1 MKPQNKKVI
10 MQKKIF
16 FLVFKY
22 NFRSIYFNNFIKI
35 KKIKNFRLWNLS
47 GPLKYYLFGI
57 FIIFFVQR
65 FHSFFKNC
73 TLISC
78 DGQPILSYNAI
89 NLWFGGTSGKI
100 PINHRKLKN
109 NCHVFENFIKKEKNL
124 IKLYPHNLK
133 LIVPKKKIK
142 IIFIGNF
149 TLYNLGI
156 INKIWQIEKKK
167 IFNNCEIIE
176 KKIFWKKY
184 NLHNHPKIHNYYIA
198 IKDLLR
204 FNLIIKLKQKFKH
217 QLVVVGNNW
226 KPYIKSSLK
235 SNYNSKYISSL
246 YNGNICL
253 DFGSKWGSNSL
264 YPRSI
269 EILESGGLL
278 LQSAQSD
285 SREIYDKHYKNI
297 SFNNLSEISS
307 RIKTLL
313 KNSSK
318 IKRLYTDQSEVF
330 SSVNSNYNTLKKIH
344 LISKKN
350 N

>member
-1 MKPQNKKVI
+1 
-10 MQKKIF
+10 MQKKFF

-35 KKIKNFRLWNLS
+35 KKIKDYRLWNLS

-65 FHSFFKNC
+65 FHFFFKNC

-100 PINHRKLKN
+100 PMNHRKLKN
-109 NCHVFENFIKKEKNL
+109 NCHVFENFIIKEKNL

-133 LIVPKKKIK
+133 LFFPRKKIK
-142 IIFIGNF
+142 IVFIGNF
-149 TLYNLGI
+149 TLYNLNV
-156 INKIWQIEKKK
+156 INKIWQIEKKN

-184 NLHNHPKIHNYYIA
+184 NLDNHPNIYNYYIA

-204 FNLIIKLKQKFKH
+204 FNLIIKLKKSFRH
-217 QLVVVGNNW
+217 QLVVVGDNW

-253 DFGSKWGSNSL
+253 DFGSKWGTNSL

-269 EILESGGLL
+269 DILESGGLL

-285 SREIYDKHYKNI
+285 SREIYDKNYKNI
-297 SFNNLSEISS
+297 SFNNLGEIST

-318 IKRLYTDQSEVF
+318 IKKLYADQSELF
-330 SSVNSNYNTLKKIH
+330 NGVNSNYNTLKKIH